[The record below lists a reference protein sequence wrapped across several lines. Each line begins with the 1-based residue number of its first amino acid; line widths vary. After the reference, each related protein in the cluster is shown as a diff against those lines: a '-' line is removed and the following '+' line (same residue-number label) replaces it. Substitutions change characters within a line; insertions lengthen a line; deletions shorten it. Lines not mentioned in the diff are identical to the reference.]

1 MHKLL
6 ITLLVVF
13 NLSISAED
21 VLNEF
26 VYYELTRADTKI
38 EEKKFE
44 DAEKIYKNLFKR
56 GLRSRSYN
64 KAVIARTYG
73 FFLYQQERMPEAL
86 NKLQI
91 AYDENALPLQES
103 TTLVQVLAQL
113 YSTQNQIDKAK
124 ILLLDFIKKAEK
136 TPKGVPGIAN
146 IYGLTALVYA
156 TEKDYETAYMYITK
170 AINISGGFR
179 EDWYQLKF
187 AIEYQKK
194 DYINAERSAKIL
206 LENKPSKKQ
215 YYVQMSAIYNI
226 NQKYDLALGT
236 MEVSYMKG
244 LLSKPEEFSNL
255 ASFYLYKQN
264 PVSSAKVIEKAL
276 QNDLISLDKT
286 FSKLLSDSWLFA
298 KERQRSLDVVDE
310 ALKINKEDE
319 ALINQ
324 YITIAF
330 SAFQWKEV
338 VKGISR
344 AKSMNINKDGKY
356 DLMLGIAY
364 FELDNNTAAEKAFN
378 QARLSKKY
386 KDQGAAW
393 LEYLEA
399 FFTIFSVNVGGC
411 KSAFQLSFTS
421 HQ

>member
-6 ITLLVVF
+6 ITLLVAF

-56 GLRSRSYN
+56 GWRSRSYN

-179 EDWYQLKF
+179 DDWYQLKF

-310 ALKINKEDE
+310 ALKVNKEDE

-399 FFTIFSVNVGGC
+399 LKG
-411 KSAFQLSFTS
+411 
-421 HQ
+421 

>member
-6 ITLLVVF
+6 ITLLVSF
-13 NLSISAED
+13 NISILAED

-56 GLRSRSYN
+56 GWRSRSYN

-170 AINISGGFR
+170 AIDISGGFR

-298 KERQRSLDVVDE
+298 KERQRSLEVVDE

-330 SAFQWKEV
+330 SAFQWEEV

-344 AKSMNINKDGKY
+344 AKSMDINKEGKY

-364 FELDNNTAAEKAFN
+364 FELDKRSAAEKAFN

-399 FFTIFSVNVGGC
+399 LKG
-411 KSAFQLSFTS
+411 
-421 HQ
+421 

>member
-56 GLRSRSYN
+56 GWRSRSYN

-206 LENKPSKKQ
+206 LENKPSKK
-215 YYVQMSAIYNI
+215 NI
-226 NQKYDLALGT
+226 MFKC
-236 MEVSYMKG
+236 
-244 LLSKPEEFSNL
+244 
-255 ASFYLYKQN
+255 
-264 PVSSAKVIEKAL
+264 L
-276 QNDLISLDKT
+276 QFIILIKNMILH
-286 FSKLLSDSWLFA
+286 W
-298 KERQRSLDVVDE
+298 EPWR
-310 ALKINKEDE
+310 
-319 ALINQ
+319 
-324 YITIAF
+324 
-330 SAFQWKEV
+330 
-338 VKGISR
+338 
-344 AKSMNINKDGKY
+344 
-356 DLMLGIAY
+356 
-364 FELDNNTAAEKAFN
+364 
-378 QARLSKKY
+378 
-386 KDQGAAW
+386 
-393 LEYLEA
+393 
-399 FFTIFSVNVGGC
+399 
-411 KSAFQLSFTS
+411 
-421 HQ
+421 

>member
-1 MHKLL
+1 MNKLL
-6 ITLLVVF
+6 ITLLVAF

-56 GLRSRSYN
+56 GWRSRSYN

-236 MEVSYMKG
+236 MEVSYIKG

-310 ALKINKEDE
+310 ALKVNKEDE

-399 FFTIFSVNVGGC
+399 LKG
-411 KSAFQLSFTS
+411 
-421 HQ
+421 

>member
-6 ITLLVVF
+6 ITLLVSF
-13 NLSISAED
+13 NLSILAED
-21 VLNEF
+21 VLNES

-56 GLRSRSYN
+56 GWRSRSYN

-170 AINISGGFR
+170 AIDISGGFR

-298 KERQRSLDVVDE
+298 KERQRSLEVVDE

-330 SAFQWKEV
+330 SAFQWEEV

-344 AKSMNINKDGKY
+344 AKSMDINKEGKY

-364 FELDNNTAAEKAFN
+364 FELDKNIAAEKAFN

-399 FFTIFSVNVGGC
+399 LKG
-411 KSAFQLSFTS
+411 
-421 HQ
+421 

>member
-1 MHKLL
+1 MKRFL
-6 ITLLVVF
+6 IVFLVSLNVS
-13 NLSISAED
+13 LSSDE

-38 EEKKFE
+38 EEKKFDE
-44 DAEKIYKNLFKR
+44 AENILIRLYKR
-56 GLRSRSYN
+56 GWRSKSYN

-86 NKLQI
+86 EKLQD
-91 AYDENALPLQES
+91 AYDEKALPLQES

-113 YSTQNQIDKAK
+113 YSTQNQINKAK
-124 ILLLDFIKKAEK
+124 TLLLDFIKSAEK
-136 TPKGVPGIAN
+136 TPKGVPGIEN

-156 TEKDYETAYMYITK
+156 TEKDYETAYEYITK

-194 DYINAERSAKIL
+194 DYINAESSAKIL

-255 ASFYLYKQN
+255 ASFYLYKKN

-276 QNDLISLDKT
+276 EKEQISLDKT

-298 KERQRSLDVVDE
+298 KERKRSLDVVDK
-310 ALKINKEDE
+310 ALKINQKDE

-330 SAFQWKEV
+330 SAFQWEEV

-344 AKSMNINKDGKY
+344 AKSRNINKEGKY
-356 DLMLGIAY
+356 DLMLGIAH
-364 FELDNNTAAEKAFN
+364 FELDNTSAAEKAFN
-378 QARLSKKY
+378 EAKLSKKY

-399 FFTIFSVNVGGC
+399 LKG
-411 KSAFQLSFTS
+411 
-421 HQ
+421 

>member
-6 ITLLVVF
+6 ITLLVSF
-13 NLSISAED
+13 NISILAED

-56 GLRSRSYN
+56 GWRSRSYN

-156 TEKDYETAYMYITK
+156 TEKDYESAYMYITK
-170 AINISGGFR
+170 AIDISGGFR

-298 KERQRSLDVVDE
+298 KERQRSLEVVDE

-319 ALINQ
+319 TLINQ

-330 SAFQWKEV
+330 SAFQWEEV

-344 AKSMNINKDGKY
+344 AKSMDINKEGKY

-364 FELDNNTAAEKAFN
+364 FELDKRSAAEKAFN

-399 FFTIFSVNVGGC
+399 LKG
-411 KSAFQLSFTS
+411 
-421 HQ
+421 

>member
-6 ITLLVVF
+6 ITLLVAF

-56 GLRSRSYN
+56 GWRSRSYN

-226 NQKYDLALGT
+226 NRKYDLALGT

-310 ALKINKEDE
+310 ALKVNKEDE

-399 FFTIFSVNVGGC
+399 LKG
-411 KSAFQLSFTS
+411 
-421 HQ
+421 

>member
-6 ITLLVVF
+6 ITLLVSF
-13 NLSISAED
+13 NISILAED

-56 GLRSRSYN
+56 GWRSRSYN

-310 ALKINKEDE
+310 ALKVNKEDE

-399 FFTIFSVNVGGC
+399 LKG
-411 KSAFQLSFTS
+411 
-421 HQ
+421 

>member
-6 ITLLVVF
+6 ITLLVAF

-56 GLRSRSYN
+56 GWRSRSYN

-310 ALKINKEDE
+310 ALKVNKEDE

-399 FFTIFSVNVGGC
+399 LKG
-411 KSAFQLSFTS
+411 
-421 HQ
+421 

>member
-6 ITLLVVF
+6 ITLLVAF

-44 DAEKIYKNLFKR
+44 DAEKISKNLFKR
-56 GLRSRSYN
+56 GWRSRSYN

-310 ALKINKEDE
+310 ALKVNKEDE

-399 FFTIFSVNVGGC
+399 LKG
-411 KSAFQLSFTS
+411 
-421 HQ
+421 

>member
-6 ITLLVVF
+6 ITLLVAF

-56 GLRSRSYN
+56 GWRSRSYN

-136 TPKGVPGIAN
+136 APKGVPGIAN

-399 FFTIFSVNVGGC
+399 LKG
-411 KSAFQLSFTS
+411 
-421 HQ
+421 

>member
-1 MHKLL
+1 MRRFL
-6 ITLLVVF
+6 IVFLVSLNVS
-13 NLSISAED
+13 LSSDE
-21 VLNEF
+21 VLSEF

-38 EEKKFE
+38 EEKKFDE
-44 DAEKIYKNLFKR
+44 AENILIKLYKR
-56 GLRSRSYN
+56 GWRSKSYN

-86 NKLQI
+86 EKLQD
-91 AYDENALPLQES
+91 AYDEKALPLQES

-113 YSTQNQIDKAK
+113 YSTQNQINKAK
-124 ILLLDFIKKAEK
+124 TLLLDFIKSAEK
-136 TPKGVPGIAN
+136 TPKGVPGIEN

-156 TEKDYETAYMYITK
+156 TEKDYETAYAYITK

-194 DYINAERSAKIL
+194 DYINAESSAKIL

-255 ASFYLYKQN
+255 ASFYLYKKN

-276 QNDLISLDKT
+276 EKEQISLDKT

-298 KERQRSLDVVDE
+298 KERKRSLDVVDK
-310 ALKINKEDE
+310 ALKINQEDE

-330 SAFQWKEV
+330 SAFQWEEV

-344 AKSMNINKDGKY
+344 AKSRNINKEGKY
-356 DLMLGIAY
+356 DLMLGIAH
-364 FELDNNTAAEKAFN
+364 FELDNTSAAEKAFN
-378 QARLSKKY
+378 EAKLSKKY

-399 FFTIFSVNVGGC
+399 LKG
-411 KSAFQLSFTS
+411 
-421 HQ
+421 

>member
-1 MHKLL
+1 MNKLL
-6 ITLLVVF
+6 ITLLVAF

-56 GLRSRSYN
+56 GWRSRSYN

-399 FFTIFSVNVGGC
+399 LKG
-411 KSAFQLSFTS
+411 
-421 HQ
+421 

>member
-6 ITLLVVF
+6 ITLLVSF
-13 NLSISAED
+13 NLSILAED
-21 VLNEF
+21 VLNES

-56 GLRSRSYN
+56 GWRSRSYN

-170 AINISGGFR
+170 AIDISGGFR

-298 KERQRSLDVVDE
+298 KERQRSLEVVDE

-330 SAFQWKEV
+330 SAFQWEEV
-338 VKGISR
+338 VKGILR
-344 AKSMNINKDGKY
+344 AKSMDINKEGKY

-364 FELDNNTAAEKAFN
+364 FELDKNIAAEKAFN

-399 FFTIFSVNVGGC
+399 LKG
-411 KSAFQLSFTS
+411 
-421 HQ
+421 

>member
-1 MHKLL
+1 MKLGDIGGL
-6 ITLLVVF
+6 IVVDF
-13 NLSISAED
+13 IDMMSINSQKSVMKKMAE
-21 VLNEF
+21 
-26 VYYELTRADTKI
+26 
-38 EEKKFE
+38 
-44 DAEKIYKNLFKR
+44 
-56 GLRSRSYN
+56 
-64 KAVIARTYG
+64 
-73 FFLYQQERMPEAL
+73 
-86 NKLQI
+86 
-91 AYDENALPLQES
+91 
-103 TTLVQVLAQL
+103 LAK
-113 YSTQNQIDKAK
+113 IDKAK

-399 FFTIFSVNVGGC
+399 LKG
-411 KSAFQLSFTS
+411 
-421 HQ
+421 

>member
-56 GLRSRSYN
+56 GWRSRSYN

-310 ALKINKEDE
+310 ALKVNKEDE

-399 FFTIFSVNVGGC
+399 LKG
-411 KSAFQLSFTS
+411 
-421 HQ
+421 